1 VAPSAFQKFLYD
13 QSTFCRKNVAAW
25 RSNFSK
31 VQALRQRLVRCTSTV
46 RRLAGAETERFLAKA
61 LVGFSSNPFL
71 STRIMQGSKSW
82 PPQDAYDHLAY
93 LCATDKRTAKA
104 FANRALRGSTGKST
118 ATG

>member
-1 VAPSAFQKFLYD
+1 MALEFQ
-13 QSTFCRKNVAAW
+13 QGSGA
-25 RSNFSK
+25 SSK
-31 VQALRQRLVRCTSTV
+31 ARPMYIDG
-46 RRLAGAETERFLAKA
+46 RRLAGAETERFLARA

-104 FANRALRGSTGKST
+104 LAIRALRGSAGKLT
-118 ATG
+118 ATGLARHSIILA